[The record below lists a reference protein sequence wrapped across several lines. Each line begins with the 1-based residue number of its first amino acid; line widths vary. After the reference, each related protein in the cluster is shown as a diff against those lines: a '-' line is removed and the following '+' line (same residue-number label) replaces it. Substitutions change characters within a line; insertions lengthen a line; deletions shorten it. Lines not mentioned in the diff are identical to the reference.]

1 MSLHNTP
8 RNRNQLNRS
17 FNSSRD
23 SRIIAT
29 SPLWARALPQDPMS
43 TVDFASLGVSA
54 PVLKAVQ
61 QLGYEV
67 PSPIQAQSIPILL
80 NGENLLGTA
89 QTGTGKTAAFAL
101 PLLSRLDDKQ
111 HSPQIL
117 VLTPTRELAIQV
129 AEAFQSYARH
139 IKGFHVLPIYGGA
152 DIKGQLR
159 GLKRVT
165 HVVVGTPGRV
175 LDHLRRRSLDLS
187 RVTGLVLDEADEM
200 LRMGFIDDV
209 ETILSKTPENCQRA
223 LFSATMPSAI
233 RRVAQTYLGDAQ
245 RVSIEGKTKTVERID
260 QKYLMVKGHQKMDA
274 LTRILEVENFDG
286 MLVFVRTKSSTV
298 DIAEKLEARGFSSAA
313 LNGDLSQTLRER
325 TISRLKKGQ
334 VDIVV
339 ATDVAARGLDVERI
353 SHVINYDVPY
363 DNESYVHRIGRT
375 GRAGRDGIAILF
387 VTQKENRL
395 LRSIEKSTRQTISP
409 LVLPSNAEVSG
420 LRIQQFTEQL
430 VKSVEAPQLGK
441 FRQLIE
447 TMSVQ
452 HAMDITDIAAALL
465 HENQKD
471 RPLFPRLE
479 ALQTPSPVSADK
491 RRDRPRDRDTE
502 RKTPRAEHR
511 KTPRTETRAEK
522 SPTTHS
528 RVEAKPKAAAKFEDK
543 SAAKFEDKVATK
555 FEGKAEAKFESKV
568 GVEPE
573 EGVGAHQR
581 GEIPMV
587 TYRIEVGN
595 DDGITPSNIVG
606 AIANE
611 ADIESR
617 YIGQIVLHDD
627 YSTVDLPDGMPKEL
641 FAHLRKVRICQK
653 PLKISILDG
662 DNTTFKPAPSS
673 RKKSSGNSGKR
684 PEKKPIKGTL
694 SRDSAGK
701 KRSAKDLEDG
711 APTSKK
717 PHVSSDKS
725 PPTSPRNSDKTK
737 RAKSPAADKKYR
749 GEAPPRK
756 RPQ

>member
-1 MSLHNTP
+1 
-8 RNRNQLNRS
+8 
-17 FNSSRD
+17 
-23 SRIIAT
+23 
-29 SPLWARALPQDPMS
+29 MS

-245 RVSIEGKTKTVERID
+245 RVSIEAKTKTVERID

-274 LTRILEVENFDG
+274 LTRILEVETFDG

-325 TISRLKKGQ
+325 TINRLKKGQ

-447 TMSVQ
+447 TMSAQ
-452 HAMDITDIAAALL
+452 HALDITDIAAALL

-479 ALQTPSPVSADK
+479 ALQTPSPASHDK

-522 SPTTHS
+522 SPSAHP
-528 RVEAKPKAAAKFEDK
+528 RVEAKVKVEEKFQ
-543 SAAKFEDKVATK
+543 A
-555 FEGKAEAKFESKV
+555 KV

-627 YSTVDLPDGMPKEL
+627 HSTVDLPDGMPKEL

-653 PLKISILDG
+653 PLKISVLDG
-662 DNTTFKPAPSS
+662 DNKTFKSAPSS
-673 RKKSSGNSGKR
+673 RKKSSGNSAKR

-701 KRSAKDLEDG
+701 KRSTKDLEDG
-711 APTSKK
+711 AVTSKK
-717 PHVSSDKS
+717 PPVSSDKNR
-725 PPTSPRNSDKTK
+725 PAAPRNSDKTK
-737 RAKSPAADKKYR
+737 RAKSQAADKKYR